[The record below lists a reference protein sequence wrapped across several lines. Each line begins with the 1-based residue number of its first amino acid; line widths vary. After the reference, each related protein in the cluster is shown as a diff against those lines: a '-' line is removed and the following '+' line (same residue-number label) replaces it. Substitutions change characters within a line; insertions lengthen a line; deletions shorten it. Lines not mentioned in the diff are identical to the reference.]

1 MYMKLLLLFLF
12 LQMES
17 GQSNLDIGILG
28 GDKSLKCSNDIGRME
43 LTTEFTFSSKEDL
56 NSYFLLY
63 FKDSMNKKRLS
74 ICHLSL
80 LKNSIQNG
88 TESQEDP
95 NSSNPGSNPSQSET
109 DPSKGTDPSKVTDP
123 SQSGTDPSQSGTVP
137 SQSGTEPS
145 KIIDPS
151 QSGTDP
157 SQSGTD
163 PSQSGTVPSQSGT
176 EPSKIIDPSKDGPSI
191 GTVPSG
197 DPSQSGEEPK
207 SSQNQTANSDPLEKE
222 IDDALEYLVEKFEED
237 MKKLFDNPEFQ
248 KIFGNLSNIV
258 GDEMNDKLKSFFK
271 DIKEKFSPFINI
283 SLKDIATKENIEKL
297 MENYGLGNFGD
308 LIDKVTP
315 EIKKIFEE
323 VSSIPYVSELINTS
337 NIASEFL
344 AFLSQENKNELYEKV
359 ANVADK
365 IMTKIITKNV
375 DFLKDTVKILKE
387 GRNANPEEI
396 IEKLREKIKNE
407 TNIFQNFF
415 QNMPQFI
422 KDNVDPKYLNFIESL
437 KDEAL
442 NNLPSLIEDKINN
455 PELSNILRAFST
467 LFNDSILNISI
478 HTFANALE
486 NYIKKSNVTELESV
500 FKRLTDKTL
509 GKFKEGAKNLNLTLL
524 NDLVKKLETANG
536 QVQDGFL
543 GRLDITKLFEQNFS
557 NLSPT
562 TLIKNGIDG
571 IINLTIGNL
580 ENILLSLGNKD
591 RKTNGIIST
600 ALKDTIGLSFK
611 AVDTVLG
618 QTFSMFG
625 LLVPKV
631 KGRNIEE
638 KSTLL
643 TQLIEQLQAA
653 NPIITKLLESEKIE
667 NTIQEIKNKS
677 TEIKAVFDA
686 IQTQIENA
694 LFGLV
699 DKITNEDNT
708 PIQEKISNLLNEIS
722 TQLNNTKQL
731 KESKGSLLRGFVE
744 QIGEKFTNLFPF
756 DLKAFENL
764 YDNFLEAL
772 GQSGKD
778 IEYSLDEQEISLN
791 SVVTP
796 VNTLTAQIQEEDPE
810 FDLLS
815 TIQKSFEAIVGFFG
829 AQTNNFDIKQLPTI
843 FNLLLSEITQTEFYS
858 KIEFYLTD
866 IKTQLQKLNSELML
880 RTLLNVGPEKL
891 EKSIPEIETTLMK
904 SKDNIVADMKN
915 QTFWEK
921 KKNEIE
927 ENIKTFFENLFN
939 ITAIAERADNLL
951 SKIPY
956 VNQIYEKIFNGT
968 NLEEVITDM
977 NIFDITNITRI
988 FELISNIRN
997 NLIKNETKLAEQ
1009 LITMYK
1015 IGNLKDTFI
1024 NILQGNLTEALE
1036 NLQEVLPV
1044 TKVGDIPKVFV
1055 DFINQLTQNF
1065 DDTFGINLN
1074 NITIDNLFFLNGE
1087 FGSVLS
1093 KVKEVLEKNEIMKE
1107 IIEKIEEIK
1116 EMIGAYFNDSD
1127 NMGSPFYD
1135 AYWFLYDLF
1144 NSTYNAIKD
1153 MNFSNIQDLIEGFQD
1168 DEEQMNNLKS
1178 LYDKL
1183 DYLLDKYFFNNKI
1196 AQNITNEL
1204 NYENLNGM
1212 VHLAL
1217 SIIKIVESFKTGDT
1231 NSSMALLIQTL
1242 NELNTTEVLNVLSES
1257 LTKYINYLLDLLQ
1270 KLRDRL
1276 NKKDGE
1282 QTHYIPETDDQSNTL
1297 PHIPE
1302 IDDPPNT
1309 SPQTS
1314 GKEPENDAPPNPHPP
1329 HRPGNGHH
1337 HGLRRRMERRQK
1349 IRFLLLS
1356 EIGEFFKNI
1365 REMLKEFRTN
1375 FIMPK
1380 ITVPNLDRA
1389 ENILNNVSSNIAE
1402 FIEKMNGKDAI
1413 EILNELVSNGTKI
1426 IFKKIVESELM
1437 GKISEFLFG
1446 QLVNSSIAEAWA
1458 EKLPIFRNI
1467 SEFLNDLNNT
1477 VYSDGIIDLVSL
1489 IRNLTTFNDVLKVS
1503 NIASAIFSTALN
1515 KADFKIFEGVMNL
1528 VVKILN
1534 STKTNNLRILTAN
1547 SKEEKTK
1554 KNKRNR
1560 RAEETATLMCKMDET
1575 FSENDILTAD
1585 TENLNTY
1592 ILKTNLDYS
1601 LNIKSLISIGVD
1613 SSNTDKC
1620 VDNDEIVDQNFDFDS
1635 ISDLKVETPK
1645 RRFTFGIAIGMSP
1658 DYKIPDFFYLLITA
1672 KMVLKENTLRF
1683 LDIEEDVNSY
1693 CLLEDKT
1700 DPSKVKFNCFGYSDS
1715 INENS
1720 EISLSDFSS
1729 KNIKNIPKNLT
1740 LAKEPK
1746 ATDEPVPPTDDINNY
1761 NKNAYYSRSGSS
1773 GLSGG
1778 AIAGIII
1785 ACVAVAG
1792 IATAAA
1798 VYFTKKKKS
1807 NNSYDISD
1815 SVHKLDLP
1823 NNKV

>member
-80 LKNSIQNG
+80 LKNSKQNG

-109 DPSKGTDPSKVTDP
+109 DPSKGTDPS
-123 SQSGTDPSQSGTVP
+123 QS
-137 SQSGTEPS
+137 E
-145 KIIDPS
+145 
-151 QSGTDP
+151 TDP

-271 DIKEKFSPFINI
+271 DIKEKFSPFINF

-509 GKFKEGAKNLNLTLL
+509 GKFKEAAKNLNLTLL

-543 GRLDITKLFEQNFS
+543 GRLDITKLFEQNIS

-591 RKTNGIIST
+591 KKTNGIIST

-618 QTFSMFG
+618 QTFSLFG

-653 NPIITKLLESEKIE
+653 NPGITKLLESEKIE

-686 IQTQIENA
+686 IQTQIENS

-722 TQLNNTKQL
+722 TQLNNMKQL
-731 KESKGSLLRGFVE
+731 KENKGSLLRGFVE

-778 IEYSLDEQEISLN
+778 IEYSLDEQDIPLK

-829 AQTNNFDIKQLPTI
+829 VQTNNFDIKQLPTI

-1087 FGSVLS
+1087 FRSVLS

-1127 NMGSPFYD
+1127 NMGSPFYE
-1135 AYWFLYDLF
+1135 AYWFFYDLF

-1196 AQNITNEL
+1196 AQYITNEL
-1204 NYENLNGM
+1204 NYENLNGT

-1217 SIIKIVESFKTGDT
+1217 SIIKLVESFKTGDT

-1282 QTHYIPETDDQSNTL
+1282 QTQDILETDEDQILLDSSHL
-1297 PHIPE
+1297 PHNIPE
-1302 IDDPPNT
+1302 IDAPPNT
-1309 SPQTS
+1309 SPQT
-1314 GKEPENDAPPNPHPP
+1314 
-1329 HRPGNGHH
+1329 PGIDVIDNAQPIPFPI
-1337 HGLRRRMERRQK
+1337 GLEVGFRRRMERRQK

-1375 FIMPK
+1375 FIMPI

-1389 ENILNNVSSNIAE
+1389 EIILNNVRNNITE

-1635 ISDLKVETPK
+1635 ISNLKVETPK

>member
-1 MYMKLLLLFLF
+1 M
-12 LQMES
+12 
-17 GQSNLDIGILG
+17 
-28 GDKSLKCSNDIGRME
+28 
-43 LTTEFTFSSKEDL
+43 
-56 NSYFLLY
+56 
-63 FKDSMNKKRLS
+63 
-74 ICHLSL
+74 
-80 LKNSIQNG
+80 
-88 TESQEDP
+88 
-95 NSSNPGSNPSQSET
+95 
-109 DPSKGTDPSKVTDP
+109 
-123 SQSGTDPSQSGTVP
+123 
-137 SQSGTEPS
+137 
-145 KIIDPS
+145 
-151 QSGTDP
+151 
-157 SQSGTD
+157 
-163 PSQSGTVPSQSGT
+163 
-176 EPSKIIDPSKDGPSI
+176 
-191 GTVPSG
+191 
-197 DPSQSGEEPK
+197 
-207 SSQNQTANSDPLEKE
+207 
-222 IDDALEYLVEKFEED
+222 
-237 MKKLFDNPEFQ
+237 
-248 KIFGNLSNIV
+248 
-258 GDEMNDKLKSFFK
+258 
-271 DIKEKFSPFINI
+271 
-283 SLKDIATKENIEKL
+283 
-297 MENYGLGNFGD
+297 
-308 LIDKVTP
+308 
-315 EIKKIFEE
+315 
-323 VSSIPYVSELINTS
+323 
-337 NIASEFL
+337 
-344 AFLSQENKNELYEKV
+344 
-359 ANVADK
+359 
-365 IMTKIITKNV
+365 
-375 DFLKDTVKILKE
+375 
-387 GRNANPEEI
+387 
-396 IEKLREKIKNE
+396 
-407 TNIFQNFF
+407 
-415 QNMPQFI
+415 
-422 KDNVDPKYLNFIESL
+422 
-437 KDEAL
+437 
-442 NNLPSLIEDKINN
+442 
-455 PELSNILRAFST
+455 
-467 LFNDSILNISI
+467 
-478 HTFANALE
+478 
-486 NYIKKSNVTELESV
+486 
-500 FKRLTDKTL
+500 
-509 GKFKEGAKNLNLTLL
+509 
-524 NDLVKKLETANG
+524 
-536 QVQDGFL
+536 
-543 GRLDITKLFEQNFS
+543 
-557 NLSPT
+557 
-562 TLIKNGIDG
+562 
-571 IINLTIGNL
+571 
-580 ENILLSLGNKD
+580 
-591 RKTNGIIST
+591 
-600 ALKDTIGLSFK
+600 
-611 AVDTVLG
+611 G
-618 QTFSMFG
+618 QTFSLFG

-653 NPIITKLLESEKIE
+653 NPGITKLLESEKIE

-708 PIQEKISNLLNEIS
+708 PIQGKISNLLNEIS
-722 TQLNNTKQL
+722 TQLNNMKQL
-731 KESKGSLLRGFVE
+731 KENKGSLLRGFVE

-778 IEYSLDEQEISLN
+778 IEYSLDEQDISLK
-791 SVVTP
+791 SVIIP

-843 FNLLLSEITQTEFYS
+843 FNQLLSEITQTEFYS
-858 KIEFYLTD
+858 KIESYLTD
-866 IKTQLQKLNSELML
+866 IKTQLKKLNSELML
-880 RTLLNVGPEKL
+880 RTLFNVGPEKL
-891 EKSIPEIETTLMK
+891 EKSIPKIETTLIEN
-904 SKDNIVADMKN
+904 KDNIVADMKSP
-915 QTFWEK
+915 TFWAK

-939 ITAIAERADNLL
+939 ITAIAERANNLL

-1015 IGNLKDTFI
+1015 SGNLKDTFI
-1024 NILQGNLTEALE
+1024 NILQGNLAEALE
-1036 NLQEVLPV
+1036 NLQEVLPD

-1074 NITIDNLFFLNGE
+1074 NITIDDLFFLNGE
-1087 FGSVLS
+1087 FRSVLS

-1107 IIEKIEEIK
+1107 IIEKIEERK
-1116 EMIGAYFNDSD
+1116 EMIVAFFNDSD
-1127 NMGSPFYD
+1127 NMGSPFYE
-1135 AYWFLYDLF
+1135 AYWFFYDLF

-1153 MNFSNIQDLIEGFQD
+1153 MNFSNIQGLIEGFQE
-1168 DEEQMNNLKS
+1168 DENQMNNLKS

-1183 DYLLDKYFFNNKI
+1183 DYLLDKYFFNNNI
-1196 AQNITNEL
+1196 TQNITNEL
-1204 NYENLNGM
+1204 NYENLNGT

-1217 SIIKIVESFKTGDT
+1217 SIIKFVESFKTGDT
-1231 NSSMALLIQTL
+1231 NSSMALLIQSL

-1282 QTHYIPETDDQSNTL
+1282 QTPDISET
-1297 PHIPE
+1297 E
-1302 IDDPPNT
+1302 IEIVEL
-1309 SPQTS
+1309 
-1314 GKEPENDAPPNPHPP
+1314 GF
-1329 HRPGNGHH
+1329 
-1337 HGLRRRMERRQK
+1337 RRRMERRQK

-1375 FIMPK
+1375 FIMPI

-1389 ENILNNVSSNIAE
+1389 EKILNNVRNNITE

-1437 GKISEFLFG
+1437 GKISEFLF
-1446 QLVNSSIAEAWA
+1446 NSNIAEVWA

-1477 VYSDGIIDLVSL
+1477 VYSDEIIDLVSL
-1489 IRNLTTFNDVLKVS
+1489 IRNLTTFYDVLKGS
-1503 NIASAIFSTALN
+1503 NITSAIFSTALN
-1515 KADFKIFEGVMNL
+1515 KADLKTFEGVMNL

-1592 ILKTNLDYS
+1592 ILKTNLDYN

-1620 VDNDEIVDQNFDFDS
+1620 VDNNEIVDQNFDFDS

-1683 LDIEEDVNSY
+1683 LDIEEDVKSY

-1700 DPSKVKFNCFGYSDS
+1700 DPSKVKLNCFGYSDS

-1778 AIAGIII
+1778 AIAGIVI

-1798 VYFTKKKKS
+1798 IYFMKKKKS
-1807 NNSYDISD
+1807 DNSYDISD

>member
-109 DPSKGTDPSKVTDP
+109 DPSKGSDPSK
-123 SQSGTDPSQSGTVP
+123 
-137 SQSGTEPS
+137 
-145 KIIDPS
+145 
-151 QSGTDP
+151 GTDP

-163 PSQSGTVPSQSGT
+163 PSQSGTDPSQSGT

-509 GKFKEGAKNLNLTLL
+509 GKFKEAAKNLNLTLL

-618 QTFSMFG
+618 QTFSLFG

-686 IQTQIENA
+686 IQTQIENS

-708 PIQEKISNLLNEIS
+708 PIQGKISNLLNEIS
-722 TQLNNTKQL
+722 TQLNNMKQL
-731 KESKGSLLRGFVE
+731 KENKGSLLRGFVE

-880 RTLLNVGPEKL
+880 RALLNVGPEKL

-1135 AYWFLYDLF
+1135 AYWFFYDLF

-1153 MNFSNIQDLIEGFQD
+1153 MNFSTIQDLIEGFQD

-1196 AQNITNEL
+1196 AQYITNEL
-1204 NYENLNGM
+1204 NNENLNGT

-1217 SIIKIVESFKTGDT
+1217 SIIKLVESFKTGDT

-1282 QTHYIPETDDQSNTL
+1282 QTQDIS
-1297 PHIPE
+1297 E
-1302 IDDPPNT
+1302 IDEDQILLDPSLYT
-1309 SPQTS
+1309 QTN
-1314 GKEPENDAPPNPHPP
+1314 EYQLTDEYQFTEDVADNDKTVIVEEV
-1329 HRPGNGHH
+1329 GFV
-1337 HGLRRRMERRQK
+1337 RRMERRQK

-1389 ENILNNVSSNIAE
+1389 EIILNNVRNNITE

>member
-80 LKNSIQNG
+80 LKNSKQNG

-109 DPSKGTDPSKVTDP
+109 DPSKGTDPS
-123 SQSGTDPSQSGTVP
+123 QS
-137 SQSGTEPS
+137 E
-145 KIIDPS
+145 
-151 QSGTDP
+151 TDP

-271 DIKEKFSPFINI
+271 DIKEKFSPFINF

-509 GKFKEGAKNLNLTLL
+509 GKFKEAAKNLNLTLL

-653 NPIITKLLESEKIE
+653 NPGITKLLESEKIE

-686 IQTQIENA
+686 IQTQIENS

-722 TQLNNTKQL
+722 TQLNNMKQL
-731 KESKGSLLRGFVE
+731 KENKGSLLRGFVE

-997 NLIKNETKLAEQ
+997 NLIKDEAKLAEQ

-1015 IGNLKDTFI
+1015 SGNLKDTFI

-1036 NLQEVLPV
+1036 NLQEVLPD

-1087 FGSVLS
+1087 FRSVLS

-1127 NMGSPFYD
+1127 NMGSPFYE
-1135 AYWFLYDLF
+1135 AYWFFYDLF

-1196 AQNITNEL
+1196 AQYITNEL
-1204 NYENLNGM
+1204 NYENLNGT

-1217 SIIKIVESFKTGDT
+1217 SIIKLVESFKTGDT

-1282 QTHYIPETDDQSNTL
+1282 QTQDILETDEDQILLDSSHL
-1297 PHIPE
+1297 PHNIPE
-1302 IDDPPNT
+1302 IDAPPNT
-1309 SPQTS
+1309 SPQT
-1314 GKEPENDAPPNPHPP
+1314 
-1329 HRPGNGHH
+1329 PGIDVIDNAQPIPFPI
-1337 HGLRRRMERRQK
+1337 GLEVGFRRRMERRQK

-1375 FIMPK
+1375 FIMPI

-1389 ENILNNVSSNIAE
+1389 EIILNNVRNNITE

>member
-109 DPSKGTDPSKVTDP
+109 DPSK
-123 SQSGTDPSQSGTVP
+123 
-137 SQSGTEPS
+137 
-145 KIIDPS
+145 
-151 QSGTDP
+151 GTDP

-509 GKFKEGAKNLNLTLL
+509 GKFKEAAKNLNLTLF

-543 GRLDITKLFEQNFS
+543 GRLDITKLFEQNIS

-591 RKTNGIIST
+591 KKTNGIIST

-618 QTFSMFG
+618 QTFSLFG

-653 NPIITKLLESEKIE
+653 NPGITKLLESEKIE

-686 IQTQIENA
+686 IQTQIENS

-708 PIQEKISNLLNEIS
+708 PIQGKISNLLNEIS
-722 TQLNNTKQL
+722 TQLNNMKQL
-731 KESKGSLLRGFVE
+731 KENKGSLLRGFVE

-778 IEYSLDEQEISLN
+778 IEYSLDEQDISLK
-791 SVVTP
+791 SVSIP

-880 RTLLNVGPEKL
+880 RALLNVGPEKL
-891 EKSIPEIETTLMK
+891 EKSIPEIETNLMK

-1135 AYWFLYDLF
+1135 AYWFFYDLF

-1178 LYDKL
+1178 LNDKL

-1196 AQNITNEL
+1196 AQYITNEL
-1204 NYENLNGM
+1204 NYENLNGT

-1217 SIIKIVESFKTGDT
+1217 SIIKLVESFKTGDT
-1231 NSSMALLIQTL
+1231 NSSMALLIQSL
-1242 NELNTTEVLNVLSES
+1242 NELNTSEVLNVLSES

-1282 QTHYIPETDDQSNTL
+1282 QTQDISETDA
-1297 PHIPE
+1297 
-1302 IDDPPNT
+1302 PPNT
-1309 SPQTS
+1309 SPQTPGMVVIDNAQPISFPS
-1314 GKEPENDAPPNPHPP
+1314 GLEV
-1329 HRPGNGHH
+1329 
-1337 HGLRRRMERRQK
+1337 GLRRRMERRQK

-1375 FIMPK
+1375 FIMPI

-1389 ENILNNVSSNIAE
+1389 EIILNNVRNNITE

-1446 QLVNSSIAEAWA
+1446 QLLNSSIAEAWA

-1620 VDNDEIVDQNFDFDS
+1620 VDNDEIVEQNFDFDS

-1798 VYFTKKKKS
+1798 VYFMKKKKS
-1807 NNSYDISD
+1807 DNSYDISD

>member
-109 DPSKGTDPSKVTDP
+109 DPS
-123 SQSGTDPSQSGTVP
+123 QSGTDL
-137 SQSGTEPS
+137 
-145 KIIDPS
+145 S

-163 PSQSGTVPSQSGT
+163 PSQSGT

-591 RKTNGIIST
+591 KKTNGIIST

-618 QTFSMFG
+618 QTFSLFG

-708 PIQEKISNLLNEIS
+708 PIQGKISNLLNEIS

-1015 IGNLKDTFI
+1015 SGNLKDTFI

-1036 NLQEVLPV
+1036 NLQEVLPD

-1087 FGSVLS
+1087 FRSVLS

-1135 AYWFLYDLF
+1135 AYWFFYDLF

-1282 QTHYIPETDDQSNTL
+1282 QTQDIPETDEDQILLDPSHL
-1297 PHIPE
+1297 PHNIPE
-1302 IDDPPNT
+1302 IDAPPNT
-1309 SPQTS
+1309 SPQT
-1314 GKEPENDAPPNPHPP
+1314 
-1329 HRPGNGHH
+1329 PGIDVIDNAQPIPFPI
-1337 HGLRRRMERRQK
+1337 GLEVGFRRRMERRQK

-1389 ENILNNVSSNIAE
+1389 EIILNNVRNNITE

>member
-109 DPSKGTDPSKVTDP
+109 DPSK
-123 SQSGTDPSQSGTVP
+123 
-137 SQSGTEPS
+137 
-145 KIIDPS
+145 
-151 QSGTDP
+151 GTDP

-407 TNIFQNFF
+407 TNILQNFF

-509 GKFKEGAKNLNLTLL
+509 GKFKEAAKNLNLTLF

-543 GRLDITKLFEQNFS
+543 GRLDITKLFEQNIS

-618 QTFSMFG
+618 QTFSLFG

-653 NPIITKLLESEKIE
+653 NPGITKLLESEKIE

-708 PIQEKISNLLNEIS
+708 PIQGKISNLLNEIS
-722 TQLNNTKQL
+722 TQLNNMKQL
-731 KESKGSLLRGFVE
+731 KENKGSLLRGFVE

-778 IEYSLDEQEISLN
+778 IEYSLDEQDISLK
-791 SVVTP
+791 SVSIP

-880 RTLLNVGPEKL
+880 RALLNVGPEKL
-891 EKSIPEIETTLMK
+891 EKSIPEIETNLMK

-977 NIFDITNITRI
+977 NIFNITNITRI

-1135 AYWFLYDLF
+1135 AYWFFYDLF

-1196 AQNITNEL
+1196 AQYITNEL
-1204 NYENLNGM
+1204 NYENLNGT

-1217 SIIKIVESFKTGDT
+1217 SIIKLVESFKTGDT
-1231 NSSMALLIQTL
+1231 NSSMALLIQSL
-1242 NELNTTEVLNVLSES
+1242 NELNTSEVLNVLSES

-1282 QTHYIPETDDQSNTL
+1282 QTQDISETDA
-1297 PHIPE
+1297 
-1302 IDDPPNT
+1302 PPNT
-1309 SPQTS
+1309 SPQTPGMVVIDNAQPISFPS
-1314 GKEPENDAPPNPHPP
+1314 GLEV
-1329 HRPGNGHH
+1329 
-1337 HGLRRRMERRQK
+1337 GLRRRMERRQK

-1375 FIMPK
+1375 FIMPI

-1389 ENILNNVSSNIAE
+1389 EIILNNVRNNITE

-1446 QLVNSSIAEAWA
+1446 QLLNSSIAEAWA

-1798 VYFTKKKKS
+1798 VYFMKKKKS
-1807 NNSYDISD
+1807 DNSYDISD

>member
-1 MYMKLLLLFLF
+1 MYMKFLLLFLF

-109 DPSKGTDPSKVTDP
+109 DPSKGTDPS
-123 SQSGTDPSQSGTVP
+123 QS
-137 SQSGTEPS
+137 E
-145 KIIDPS
+145 
-151 QSGTDP
+151 TDP

-323 VSSIPYVSELINTS
+323 VSSIPYISELINTS

-344 AFLSQENKNELYEKV
+344 AFLSQENKTELYGKV
-359 ANVADK
+359 ANVVDK

-509 GKFKEGAKNLNLTLL
+509 GKFKEAAKNLNLTLL

-618 QTFSMFG
+618 QTFSLFG

-653 NPIITKLLESEKIE
+653 NPGITKLLESEKIE

-778 IEYSLDEQEISLN
+778 IEYSLDEQDISLK
-791 SVVTP
+791 SVIIP

-843 FNLLLSEITQTEFYS
+843 FNQLLSEITQTEFYS

-880 RTLLNVGPEKL
+880 RTLFNVGPEKL

-915 QTFWEK
+915 PTFWEE

-977 NIFDITNITRI
+977 NIFDITNIMRI

-1015 IGNLKDTFI
+1015 SGNLKDTFI
-1024 NILQGNLTEALE
+1024 NILQGNLAEALE
-1036 NLQEVLPV
+1036 NLQEVLPD

-1087 FGSVLS
+1087 FRSVLS

-1107 IIEKIEEIK
+1107 IIEKIEERK

-1127 NMGSPFYD
+1127 NMGSPFYE
-1135 AYWFLYDLF
+1135 AYWFFYDLF

-1204 NYENLNGM
+1204 NYENLNGT
-1212 VHLAL
+1212 VHLAF
-1217 SIIKIVESFKTGDT
+1217 SIIKLVESFKTGDT
-1231 NSSMALLIQTL
+1231 NSSMALLIQSL

-1282 QTHYIPETDDQSNTL
+1282 QTHYIPEIDDQS
-1297 PHIPE
+1297 
-1302 IDDPPNT
+1302 
-1309 SPQTS
+1309 
-1314 GKEPENDAPPNPHPP
+1314 GF
-1329 HRPGNGHH
+1329 
-1337 HGLRRRMERRQK
+1337 RRRMERRQK

-1375 FIMPK
+1375 FILPK

-1389 ENILNNVSSNIAE
+1389 ENILNNVRSNIAE

-1437 GKISEFLFG
+1437 GKISEFLFDL
-1446 QLVNSSIAEAWA
+1446 LVNSNITEAWA
-1458 EKLPIFRNI
+1458 EKFPIFRNI

-1477 VYSDGIIDLVSL
+1477 MYSDEIIDLVSL
-1489 IRNLTTFNDVLKVS
+1489 IRNLTTFYDVLKGS
-1503 NIASAIFSTALN
+1503 NITFAIFSTALN
-1515 KADFKIFEGVMNL
+1515 KADLKTFEGVMNL

-1585 TENLNTY
+1585 AENLNTY
-1592 ILKTNLDYS
+1592 ILKTNLDYN
-1601 LNIKSLISIGVD
+1601 LNIKSLMSIGVD
-1613 SSNTDKC
+1613 NSNTDKC
-1620 VDNDEIVDQNFDFDS
+1620 ADNNEIVDQNFDFDS

-1658 DYKIPDFFYLLITA
+1658 DYKIPDFFYLVITA

-1798 VYFTKKKKS
+1798 VYFMKKKKS
-1807 NNSYDISD
+1807 DNSYDISD
-1815 SVHKLDLP
+1815 SAHKLDLP

>member
-28 GDKSLKCSNDIGRME
+28 GEKSLKCSNDIGRME
-43 LTTEFTFSSKEDL
+43 LAAEYTFSSKEDL

-95 NSSNPGSNPSQSET
+95 NSSNPGSNPSRSE
-109 DPSKGTDPSKVTDP
+109 TDP
-123 SQSGTDPSQSGTVP
+123 SQSGTDL
-137 SQSGTEPS
+137 
-145 KIIDPS
+145 S

-163 PSQSGTVPSQSGT
+163 PS
-176 EPSKIIDPSKDGPSI
+176 KIIDPSKDGPSK

-258 GDEMNDKLKSFFK
+258 GDEMNDKLNSFFK
-271 DIKEKFSPFINI
+271 DIKEIFSPFINI

-308 LIDKVTP
+308 LTDKVTP
-315 EIKKIFEE
+315 EITKIFEE
-323 VSSIPYVSELINTS
+323 VSSIPYISELINTS

-344 AFLSQENKNELYEKV
+344 AILSQENKTELFGKV
-359 ANVADK
+359 ANVVDK
-365 IMTKIITKNV
+365 IMTKIITKIV
-375 DFLKDTVKILKE
+375 DFLKDAVKILKE
-387 GRNANPEEI
+387 GPNANPEEI

-407 TNIFQNFF
+407 TNILQNFF

-422 KDNVDPKYLNFIESL
+422 KDNVDPKYLDFIESL

-442 NNLPSLIEDKINN
+442 NNLPSLIQDQINN
-455 PELSNILRAFST
+455 PKLSNILSEFST

-509 GKFKEGAKNLNLTLL
+509 GKFKEAAKNLNLTLL

-543 GRLDITKLFEQNFS
+543 ERLDITKLFEQNIS

-600 ALKDTIGLSFK
+600 ALKNTIGLSFK

-618 QTFSMFG
+618 QAFSLFG

-653 NPIITKLLESEKIE
+653 NPGITKLLESEKIE
-667 NTIQEIKNKS
+667 NTIQEIKSKS

-722 TQLNNTKQL
+722 TQLNNMKQL
-731 KESKGSLLRGFVE
+731 KENKGSLLRGFVE

-778 IEYSLDEQEISLN
+778 IESSLDEQDISLKT
-791 SVVTP
+791 VITP

-815 TIQKSFEAIVGFFG
+815 TIQKSLEAIVGFFG

-843 FNLLLSEITQTEFYS
+843 FNQLLSEITQTEFYS
-858 KIEFYLTD
+858 KIESYLTD
-866 IKTQLQKLNSELML
+866 IKTQLKKLNSELML
-880 RTLLNVGPEKL
+880 RTLFNVGPEKL
-891 EKSIPEIETTLMK
+891 EKSIPEIETTLIK
-904 SKDNIVADMKN
+904 SKDNIVADMKSP
-915 QTFWEK
+915 TFWEK

-927 ENIKTFFENLFN
+927 ENIKTFFEN
-939 ITAIAERADNLL
+939 
-951 SKIPY
+951 
-956 VNQIYEKIFNGT
+956 
-968 NLEEVITDM
+968 
-977 NIFDITNITRI
+977 
-988 FELISNIRN
+988 ELISNIRN

-1015 IGNLKDTFI
+1015 SGNLKDTFI
-1024 NILQGNLTEALE
+1024 NILQGNLAEALE
-1036 NLQEVLPV
+1036 HLQEVLPD

-1074 NITIDNLFFLNGE
+1074 NITIDDLFFLNGE
-1087 FGSVLS
+1087 FRSVLS

-1107 IIEKIEEIK
+1107 IIEKIEERK
-1116 EMIGAYFNDSD
+1116 EMIGAYFNDFD
-1127 NMGSPFYD
+1127 NMGSPFYE
-1135 AYWFLYDLF
+1135 AYWFFYDLF

-1153 MNFSNIQDLIEGFQD
+1153 MNFSNIQDLIEGFQV
-1168 DEEQMNNLKS
+1168 DEEQMNNLNS
-1178 LYDKL
+1178 SYDKL

-1204 NYENLNGM
+1204 NYENLNGT

-1217 SIIKIVESFKTGDT
+1217 SIIKFVESFKTGDT
-1231 NSSMALLIQTL
+1231 KSSMELLIQSL

-1257 LTKYINYLLDLLQ
+1257 LTKYINYLLNLLQ

-1282 QTHYIPETDDQSNTL
+1282 QTHYIPEIDDQS
-1297 PHIPE
+1297 
-1302 IDDPPNT
+1302 
-1309 SPQTS
+1309 
-1314 GKEPENDAPPNPHPP
+1314 GF
-1329 HRPGNGHH
+1329 
-1337 HGLRRRMERRQK
+1337 RRRMERRQK
-1349 IRFLLLS
+1349 IRFFLLS

-1365 REMLKEFRTN
+1365 REMLEFRTN
-1375 FIMPK
+1375 FILPK

-1389 ENILNNVSSNIAE
+1389 ENILNNVRSNIAE

-1437 GKISEFLFG
+1437 GKISEFLFDL
-1446 QLVNSSIAEAWA
+1446 LVNSNITEAWA
-1458 EKLPIFRNI
+1458 EKFPIFRNI

-1477 VYSDGIIDLVSL
+1477 MYSDEIIDLVSL
-1489 IRNLTTFNDVLKVS
+1489 IRNLTTFYDVLKGS
-1503 NIASAIFSTALN
+1503 NITSAIFSTALN
-1515 KADFKIFEGVMNL
+1515 KADLKTFEGVMNL

-1585 TENLNTY
+1585 AENLNTY
-1592 ILKTNLDYS
+1592 ILKTNLDYN
-1601 LNIKSLISIGVD
+1601 LNIKSLMSIGVD
-1613 SSNTDKC
+1613 NSNTDKC
-1620 VDNDEIVDQNFDFDS
+1620 ADNNEIVDQNFDFDS
-1635 ISDLKVETPK
+1635 ISDLIVETPK

-1761 NKNAYYSRSGSS
+1761 NKNAYYSRSNSS

-1778 AIAGIII
+1778 AIAGIVI

-1798 VYFTKKKKS
+1798 VYFMKKKKS
-1807 NNSYDISD
+1807 DNSYDTSD

>member
-1 MYMKLLLLFLF
+1 M
-12 LQMES
+12 
-17 GQSNLDIGILG
+17 
-28 GDKSLKCSNDIGRME
+28 
-43 LTTEFTFSSKEDL
+43 
-56 NSYFLLY
+56 
-63 FKDSMNKKRLS
+63 
-74 ICHLSL
+74 
-80 LKNSIQNG
+80 
-88 TESQEDP
+88 
-95 NSSNPGSNPSQSET
+95 
-109 DPSKGTDPSKVTDP
+109 
-123 SQSGTDPSQSGTVP
+123 
-137 SQSGTEPS
+137 
-145 KIIDPS
+145 
-151 QSGTDP
+151 
-157 SQSGTD
+157 
-163 PSQSGTVPSQSGT
+163 
-176 EPSKIIDPSKDGPSI
+176 
-191 GTVPSG
+191 
-197 DPSQSGEEPK
+197 
-207 SSQNQTANSDPLEKE
+207 
-222 IDDALEYLVEKFEED
+222 VEKFEED

-258 GDEMNDKLKSFFK
+258 GDEMNDKLNSFFK

-297 MENYGLGNFGD
+297 MENYGLGNLGD

-323 VSSIPYVSELINTS
+323 VSSIPYISELINTS

-344 AFLSQENKNELYEKV
+344 AFLSQEDKTELYGKV
-359 ANVADK
+359 ANVVDK
-365 IMTKIITKNV
+365 IMTKIITKIV
-375 DFLKDTVKILKE
+375 DFLKDAVKILKE
-387 GRNANPEEI
+387 GPNANPEEI

-407 TNIFQNFF
+407 TNILQNFF

-422 KDNVDPKYLNFIESL
+422 KDNVDQKYLDFIESL

-442 NNLPSLIEDKINN
+442 NNLPSLIQDQINN
-455 PELSNILRAFST
+455 PELSNILSAFST

-509 GKFKEGAKNLNLTLL
+509 GKFKEAAKNLNLTLL

-543 GRLDITKLFEQNFS
+543 ERLDITKLFEQNIS

-618 QTFSMFG
+618 QTFSLFG

-653 NPIITKLLESEKIE
+653 NPGITKLLESEKIE
-667 NTIQEIKNKS
+667 NTIQEIKSKS

-722 TQLNNTKQL
+722 TQLNNMKQL

-778 IEYSLDEQEISLN
+778 IEYSLDEQDISLK
-791 SVVTP
+791 SVIIP

-843 FNLLLSEITQTEFYS
+843 FNQLLSEITQTEFYS
-858 KIEFYLTD
+858 KIESYLTD
-866 IKTQLQKLNSELML
+866 IKTQLKKLNSELML
-880 RTLLNVGPEKL
+880 RTLFNVGPEKL
-891 EKSIPEIETTLMK
+891 EKSIPKIETTLIEN
-904 SKDNIVADMKN
+904 KDNIVADMKSP
-915 QTFWEK
+915 TFWAK

-939 ITAIAERADNLL
+939 ITAIAERANNLL

-1015 IGNLKDTFI
+1015 SGNLKDTFI
-1024 NILQGNLTEALE
+1024 NILQGNLAEALD
-1036 NLQEVLPV
+1036 NLQKVLPD

-1074 NITIDNLFFLNGE
+1074 NITIDDLFFLNGE
-1087 FGSVLS
+1087 FRSVLS
-1093 KVKEVLEKNEIMKE
+1093 KVKEVLEKNEIMKK
-1107 IIEKIEEIK
+1107 IIEKIEERK

-1127 NMGSPFYD
+1127 NMGSPFYE
-1135 AYWFLYDLF
+1135 AYWFFYDLF

-1153 MNFSNIQDLIEGFQD
+1153 MNFSNIQGLIEGFQD

-1204 NYENLNGM
+1204 NYENLNGT

-1217 SIIKIVESFKTGDT
+1217 SIIKLVESFKTGDT
-1231 NSSMALLIQTL
+1231 NSSMALLIQSL

-1257 LTKYINYLLDLLQ
+1257 LTKYINYLSDLLQ

-1282 QTHYIPETDDQSNTL
+1282 QTPDISET
-1297 PHIPE
+1297 E
-1302 IDDPPNT
+1302 IEIVEL
-1309 SPQTS
+1309 
-1314 GKEPENDAPPNPHPP
+1314 GF
-1329 HRPGNGHH
+1329 
-1337 HGLRRRMERRQK
+1337 RRRMERRQK

-1375 FIMPK
+1375 FIMPI

-1389 ENILNNVSSNIAE
+1389 ENILNNVRNNITE

-1437 GKISEFLFG
+1437 GKISEFLFDL
-1446 QLVNSSIAEAWA
+1446 LVNSNIAEAWA
-1458 EKLPIFRNI
+1458 EKFPIFRNI

-1477 VYSDGIIDLVSL
+1477 MYSDEIIDLVSL
-1489 IRNLTTFNDVLKVS
+1489 IRNLTTFYDVLKGS
-1503 NIASAIFSTALN
+1503 NITSAIFSTALN
-1515 KADFKIFEGVMNL
+1515 KADLKTFEGVMNL

-1592 ILKTNLDYS
+1592 ILKTNLDYN
-1601 LNIKSLISIGVD
+1601 LNIKSLMSIGVD

-1620 VDNDEIVDQNFDFDS
+1620 VDNNEIVDQNFDFDS

-1683 LDIEEDVNSY
+1683 LDIEEDVKSY

-1700 DPSKVKFNCFGYSDS
+1700 DPSKVKLNCFGYSDS

-1792 IATAAA
+1792 IAIAAA
-1798 VYFTKKKKS
+1798 VYFMKKKKS
-1807 NNSYDISD
+1807 DNSYDISD

>member
-28 GDKSLKCSNDIGRME
+28 GDKSLKCSNDIGRLE

-109 DPSKGTDPSKVTDP
+109 DPS
-123 SQSGTDPSQSGTVP
+123 QSGTDPS
-137 SQSGTEPS
+137 
-145 KIIDPS
+145 K
-151 QSGTDP
+151 GTDP

-163 PSQSGTVPSQSGT
+163 PSKGTDPSQSGTDPSKGTDPSQSGTDPSQSGT

-509 GKFKEGAKNLNLTLL
+509 GKFKEAAKNLNLTLF

-591 RKTNGIIST
+591 KKTNGIIST

-618 QTFSMFG
+618 QTFSLFG

-653 NPIITKLLESEKIE
+653 NPGITKLLESEKIE

-686 IQTQIENA
+686 IQTQIENS

-708 PIQEKISNLLNEIS
+708 PIQGKISNLLNEIS
-722 TQLNNTKQL
+722 TQLNNMKQL
-731 KESKGSLLRGFVE
+731 KENKGSLLRGFVE

-778 IEYSLDEQEISLN
+778 IEYSLDEQDIPLK

-880 RTLLNVGPEKL
+880 RALLNVGPEKL

-927 ENIKTFFENLFN
+927 ENIITFFENLFN

-1135 AYWFLYDLF
+1135 AYWFFYDLF

-1196 AQNITNEL
+1196 AQYITNEL
-1204 NYENLNGM
+1204 NNENLNGT

-1231 NSSMALLIQTL
+1231 NSSMALLIQSL
-1242 NELNTTEVLNVLSES
+1242 NELNTSEVLNVLSES
-1257 LTKYINYLLDLLQ
+1257 LTKYINYLLDLFQ

-1282 QTHYIPETDDQSNTL
+1282 QTQD
-1297 PHIPE
+1297 IPE
-1302 IDDPPNT
+1302 IDDQPNT
-1309 SPQTS
+1309 LPHHTPELDRITYKAVIDFSPHIDDDDIP
-1314 GKEPENDAPPNPHPP
+1314 GDDP
-1329 HRPGNGHH
+1329 RPLSFLG
-1337 HGLRRRMERRQK
+1337 RRMERRQK

-1375 FIMPK
+1375 FIMPI

-1389 ENILNNVSSNIAE
+1389 EIILNNVRNNITE

>member
-1 MYMKLLLLFLF
+1 MYMKFLLLFLF

-88 TESQEDP
+88 TESQEDQ

-109 DPSKGTDPSKVTDP
+109 DPSKGTDPS
-123 SQSGTDPSQSGTVP
+123 QS
-137 SQSGTEPS
+137 E
-145 KIIDPS
+145 
-151 QSGTDP
+151 TDP

-387 GRNANPEEI
+387 GPNANPEEI

-422 KDNVDPKYLNFIESL
+422 KDNVDPKYLDFIESL

-509 GKFKEGAKNLNLTLL
+509 GKFKEAAKNLNLTLL

-543 GRLDITKLFEQNFS
+543 ERLDITKLFEQNIS

-618 QTFSMFG
+618 QTFSLFG

-653 NPIITKLLESEKIE
+653 SPGITKLLESEKIE
-667 NTIQEIKNKS
+667 NTIREIKSKS

-722 TQLNNTKQL
+722 TQLNNMKQL
-731 KESKGSLLRGFVE
+731 KENKGSLLRGFVE

-858 KIEFYLTD
+858 KIESYLTD
-866 IKTQLQKLNSELML
+866 IKTQLKKLNSELML
-880 RTLLNVGPEKL
+880 RTLFNVGPEKL
-891 EKSIPEIETTLMK
+891 EKSIPEIEYTLIEN
-904 SKDNIVADMKN
+904 KDNIVADMKN
-915 QTFWEK
+915 PTFWEE

-927 ENIKTFFENLFN
+927 ENIKTFFENLFD

-977 NIFDITNITRI
+977 NIFDITNIMRI

-997 NLIKNETKLAEQ
+997 NLIKDETKLAEQ

-1015 IGNLKDTFI
+1015 SGNLKDTFI

-1036 NLQEVLPV
+1036 NLQEVLPD

-1074 NITIDNLFFLNGE
+1074 NITIDDLFFLYGE
-1087 FGSVLS
+1087 FRSVLS

-1116 EMIGAYFNDSD
+1116 EMIGAYFNDFD
-1127 NMGSPFYD
+1127 NMGSPFYE
-1135 AYWFLYDLF
+1135 AYWLFYDLF
-1144 NSTYNAIKD
+1144 ISTYNAIKD

-1204 NYENLNGM
+1204 NYENLNGT
-1212 VHLAL
+1212 VHLAF
-1217 SIIKIVESFKTGDT
+1217 SIIKLVESFKTGDT
-1231 NSSMALLIQTL
+1231 NSSMALLIQSL

-1257 LTKYINYLLDLLQ
+1257 LTKYINYLYDLLQ

-1282 QTHYIPETDDQSNTL
+1282 QTHYIPEIDDQS
-1297 PHIPE
+1297 
-1302 IDDPPNT
+1302 
-1309 SPQTS
+1309 
-1314 GKEPENDAPPNPHPP
+1314 
-1329 HRPGNGHH
+1329 GH
-1337 HGLRRRMERRQK
+1337 RRRMERRQK

-1375 FIMPK
+1375 FILPK

-1389 ENILNNVSSNIAE
+1389 EIILNNVRNNITE

-1437 GKISEFLFG
+1437 GKISEFLFDL
-1446 QLVNSSIAEAWA
+1446 LVNSNITEAWA
-1458 EKLPIFRNI
+1458 EKFPIFRNI

-1477 VYSDGIIDLVSL
+1477 MYSDEIIDLVSL
-1489 IRNLTTFNDVLKVS
+1489 IRNLTTFYDVLKGS
-1503 NIASAIFSTALN
+1503 NITFAIFSTALN
-1515 KADFKIFEGVMNL
+1515 KADLKTFEGVMNL

-1585 TENLNTY
+1585 AENLNTY

>member
-28 GDKSLKCSNDIGRME
+28 GDKSLKCSNDIGRLE

-109 DPSKGTDPSKVTDP
+109 DPS
-123 SQSGTDPSQSGTVP
+123 QSGTDPS
-137 SQSGTEPS
+137 
-145 KIIDPS
+145 K
-151 QSGTDP
+151 GTDP

-163 PSQSGTVPSQSGT
+163 PSKGTDPSQSGTDPSKGTDPSQSGTDPSQSGT

-509 GKFKEGAKNLNLTLL
+509 GKFKEAAKNLNLTLL

-591 RKTNGIIST
+591 KKTNGIIST

-618 QTFSMFG
+618 QTFSLFG

-653 NPIITKLLESEKIE
+653 NPGITKLLESEKIE

-686 IQTQIENA
+686 IQTQIENS

-708 PIQEKISNLLNEIS
+708 PIQGKISNLLNEIS
-722 TQLNNTKQL
+722 TQLNNMKQL
-731 KESKGSLLRGFVE
+731 KENKGSLLRGFVE

-778 IEYSLDEQEISLN
+778 IEYSLDEQDIPLK

-880 RTLLNVGPEKL
+880 RALLNVGPEKL

-927 ENIKTFFENLFN
+927 ENIITFFENLFN

-1135 AYWFLYDLF
+1135 AYWFFYDLF

-1196 AQNITNEL
+1196 AQYITNEL
-1204 NYENLNGM
+1204 NNENLNGT

-1231 NSSMALLIQTL
+1231 NSSMALLIQSL
-1242 NELNTTEVLNVLSES
+1242 NELNTSEVLNVLSES
-1257 LTKYINYLLDLLQ
+1257 LTKYINYLLDLFQ

-1282 QTHYIPETDDQSNTL
+1282 QTQD
-1297 PHIPE
+1297 IPE
-1302 IDDPPNT
+1302 IDDQPNT
-1309 SPQTS
+1309 LPHHTPELDRITYKAVIDFSPHIDDDDIP
-1314 GKEPENDAPPNPHPP
+1314 GDDP
-1329 HRPGNGHH
+1329 RPLSFLG
-1337 HGLRRRMERRQK
+1337 RRMERRQK

-1375 FIMPK
+1375 FIMPI

-1389 ENILNNVSSNIAE
+1389 EIILNNVRNNITE

>member
-43 LTTEFTFSSKEDL
+43 LTTEYTFSSKEDL

-109 DPSKGTDPSKVTDP
+109 DPSKGTDPSQSETDPSQSGTDP

-157 SQSGTD
+157 SKSGTD
-163 PSQSGTVPSQSGT
+163 
-176 EPSKIIDPSKDGPSI
+176 PSKIIDPSKDGPSI

-407 TNIFQNFF
+407 TNILQNFF

-509 GKFKEGAKNLNLTLL
+509 GKFKEAAKNLNLTLF

-543 GRLDITKLFEQNFS
+543 GRLDITKLFEQNIS

-591 RKTNGIIST
+591 KKTNGIIST

-618 QTFSMFG
+618 QTFSLFG

-653 NPIITKLLESEKIE
+653 NPGITKLLESEKIE

-686 IQTQIENA
+686 IQTQIENS

-708 PIQEKISNLLNEIS
+708 PIQGKISNLLNEIS
-722 TQLNNTKQL
+722 TQLNNMKQL
-731 KESKGSLLRGFVE
+731 KENKGSLLRGFVE

-778 IEYSLDEQEISLN
+778 IEYSLDEQDISLK
-791 SVVTP
+791 SVSIP

-880 RTLLNVGPEKL
+880 RALLNVGPEKL
-891 EKSIPEIETTLMK
+891 EKSIPEIETNLMK

-1135 AYWFLYDLF
+1135 AYWFFYDLF

-1196 AQNITNEL
+1196 AQYITNEL
-1204 NYENLNGM
+1204 NYENLNGT

-1217 SIIKIVESFKTGDT
+1217 SIIKLVESFKTGDT
-1231 NSSMALLIQTL
+1231 NSSMALLIQSL
-1242 NELNTTEVLNVLSES
+1242 NELNTSEVLNVLSES

-1282 QTHYIPETDDQSNTL
+1282 QTQDISETDA
-1297 PHIPE
+1297 
-1302 IDDPPNT
+1302 PPNT
-1309 SPQTS
+1309 SPQTPGMVVIDNAQPISFPS
-1314 GKEPENDAPPNPHPP
+1314 GLEV
-1329 HRPGNGHH
+1329 
-1337 HGLRRRMERRQK
+1337 GLRRRMERRQK

-1375 FIMPK
+1375 FIMPI

-1389 ENILNNVSSNIAE
+1389 EIILNNVRNNITE

-1446 QLVNSSIAEAWA
+1446 QLLNSSIAEAWA

-1620 VDNDEIVDQNFDFDS
+1620 VDNDEIVEQNFDFDS

-1798 VYFTKKKKS
+1798 VYFMKKKKS
-1807 NNSYDISD
+1807 DNSYDISD

>member
-80 LKNSIQNG
+80 LKNSKQNG

-109 DPSKGTDPSKVTDP
+109 DPSKGTDPS
-123 SQSGTDPSQSGTVP
+123 QS
-137 SQSGTEPS
+137 E
-145 KIIDPS
+145 
-151 QSGTDP
+151 TDP

-222 IDDALEYLVEKFEED
+222 IDDALEYLVEIFEED

-271 DIKEKFSPFINI
+271 DIKEKFSPFINF

-509 GKFKEGAKNLNLTLL
+509 GKFKEAAKNLNLTLL

-543 GRLDITKLFEQNFS
+543 GRLDITKLFEQNIS

-591 RKTNGIIST
+591 KKTNGIIST

-618 QTFSMFG
+618 QTFSLFG

-653 NPIITKLLESEKIE
+653 NPGITKLLESEKIE

-686 IQTQIENA
+686 IQTQIENS

-722 TQLNNTKQL
+722 TQLNNMKQL
-731 KESKGSLLRGFVE
+731 KENKGSLLRGFVE

-829 AQTNNFDIKQLPTI
+829 VQTNNFDIKQLPTI

-1087 FGSVLS
+1087 FRSVLS

-1135 AYWFLYDLF
+1135 AYWFFYDLF

-1196 AQNITNEL
+1196 AQYITNEL
-1204 NYENLNGM
+1204 NYENLNGT

-1217 SIIKIVESFKTGDT
+1217 SIIKLVESFKTGDT

-1282 QTHYIPETDDQSNTL
+1282 QTQDILETDEDQILLDSSHL
-1297 PHIPE
+1297 PHNIPE
-1302 IDDPPNT
+1302 IDAPPNT
-1309 SPQTS
+1309 SPQT
-1314 GKEPENDAPPNPHPP
+1314 
-1329 HRPGNGHH
+1329 PGIDVIDNAQPIPFPI
-1337 HGLRRRMERRQK
+1337 GLEVGFRRRMERRQK

-1375 FIMPK
+1375 FIMPI

-1389 ENILNNVSSNIAE
+1389 EIILNNVRNNITE

-1635 ISDLKVETPK
+1635 ISNLKVETPK

-1798 VYFTKKKKS
+1798 VYFMKKKKS

>member
-80 LKNSIQNG
+80 LKNSKQNG

-109 DPSKGTDPSKVTDP
+109 DPSKGTDPS
-123 SQSGTDPSQSGTVP
+123 QS
-137 SQSGTEPS
+137 E
-145 KIIDPS
+145 
-151 QSGTDP
+151 TDP

-271 DIKEKFSPFINI
+271 DIKEKFSPFINF

-509 GKFKEGAKNLNLTLL
+509 GKFKEAAKNLNLTLL

-543 GRLDITKLFEQNFS
+543 GRLDITKLFEQNIS

-591 RKTNGIIST
+591 KKTNGIIST

-618 QTFSMFG
+618 QTFSLFG

-653 NPIITKLLESEKIE
+653 NPGITKLLESEKIE

-686 IQTQIENA
+686 IQTQIENS

-722 TQLNNTKQL
+722 TQLNNMKQL
-731 KESKGSLLRGFVE
+731 KENKGSLLRGFVE

-778 IEYSLDEQEISLN
+778 IEYSLDEQDIPLK

-829 AQTNNFDIKQLPTI
+829 VQTNNFDIKQLPTI

-1087 FGSVLS
+1087 FRSVLS

-1135 AYWFLYDLF
+1135 AYWFFYDLF

-1196 AQNITNEL
+1196 AQYITNEL
-1204 NYENLNGM
+1204 NYENLNGT

-1217 SIIKIVESFKTGDT
+1217 SIIKLVESFKTGDT

-1282 QTHYIPETDDQSNTL
+1282 QTQDILETDEDQILLDSSHL
-1297 PHIPE
+1297 PHNIPE
-1302 IDDPPNT
+1302 IDAPPNT
-1309 SPQTS
+1309 SPQT
-1314 GKEPENDAPPNPHPP
+1314 
-1329 HRPGNGHH
+1329 PGIDVIDNAQPIPFPI
-1337 HGLRRRMERRQK
+1337 GLEVGFRRRMERRQK

-1375 FIMPK
+1375 FIMPI

-1389 ENILNNVSSNIAE
+1389 EIILNNVRNNITE

-1635 ISDLKVETPK
+1635 ISNLKVETPK

-1798 VYFTKKKKS
+1798 VYFMKKKKS

>member
-43 LTTEFTFSSKEDL
+43 LTTEYTFSSKEDL

-109 DPSKGTDPSKVTDP
+109 DPSKGTDPS
-123 SQSGTDPSQSGTVP
+123 QS
-137 SQSGTEPS
+137 E
-145 KIIDPS
+145 
-151 QSGTDP
+151 TDP

-407 TNIFQNFF
+407 TNILQNFF

-509 GKFKEGAKNLNLTLL
+509 GKFKEAAKNLNLTLF

-543 GRLDITKLFEQNFS
+543 GRLDITKLFEQNIS

-618 QTFSMFG
+618 QTFSLFG

-653 NPIITKLLESEKIE
+653 NPGITKLLESEKIE

-686 IQTQIENA
+686 IQTQIENS

-722 TQLNNTKQL
+722 TQLNNMKQL
-731 KESKGSLLRGFVE
+731 KENKGSLLRGFVE

-778 IEYSLDEQEISLN
+778 IEYSLDEQDISLK
-791 SVVTP
+791 SVSIP

-880 RTLLNVGPEKL
+880 RALLNVGPEKL
-891 EKSIPEIETTLMK
+891 EKSIPEIETKLMK

-1135 AYWFLYDLF
+1135 AYWFFYDLF

-1196 AQNITNEL
+1196 AQYITNEL
-1204 NYENLNGM
+1204 NYENLNGT

-1217 SIIKIVESFKTGDT
+1217 SIIKLVESFKTGDT
-1231 NSSMALLIQTL
+1231 NSSMALLIQSL
-1242 NELNTTEVLNVLSES
+1242 NELNTSEVLNVLSES

-1282 QTHYIPETDDQSNTL
+1282 QTQDISETDA
-1297 PHIPE
+1297 
-1302 IDDPPNT
+1302 PPNT
-1309 SPQTS
+1309 SPQTPGMVVIDNAQPISFPS
-1314 GKEPENDAPPNPHPP
+1314 GLEV
-1329 HRPGNGHH
+1329 
-1337 HGLRRRMERRQK
+1337 GLRRRMERRQK

-1375 FIMPK
+1375 FIMPI

-1389 ENILNNVSSNIAE
+1389 EIILNNVRNNITE

-1446 QLVNSSIAEAWA
+1446 QLLNSSIAEAWA

-1620 VDNDEIVDQNFDFDS
+1620 VDNDEIVEQNFDFDS

-1798 VYFTKKKKS
+1798 VYFMKKKKS
-1807 NNSYDISD
+1807 DNSYDISD

>member
-43 LTTEFTFSSKEDL
+43 LTTEYTFSSKEDL

-109 DPSKGTDPSKVTDP
+109 DPSKGTDPS
-123 SQSGTDPSQSGTVP
+123 QS
-137 SQSGTEPS
+137 E
-145 KIIDPS
+145 
-151 QSGTDP
+151 TDP

-407 TNIFQNFF
+407 TNILQNFF

-442 NNLPSLIEDKINN
+442 NNLPSLIENQINN

-509 GKFKEGAKNLNLTLL
+509 GKFKEAAKNLNLTLF

-591 RKTNGIIST
+591 KKTNGIIST

-618 QTFSMFG
+618 QTFSLFG

-653 NPIITKLLESEKIE
+653 NPGITKLLESEKIE

-708 PIQEKISNLLNEIS
+708 PIQGKISNLLNEIS
-722 TQLNNTKQL
+722 TQLNNMKQL
-731 KESKGSLLRGFVE
+731 KENKGSLLRGFVE

-778 IEYSLDEQEISLN
+778 IEYSLDEQDISLK
-791 SVVTP
+791 SVSIP

-880 RTLLNVGPEKL
+880 RALLNVGPEKL
-891 EKSIPEIETTLMK
+891 EKSIPEIETNLMK

-1135 AYWFLYDLF
+1135 AYWFFYDLF

-1196 AQNITNEL
+1196 AQYITNEL
-1204 NYENLNGM
+1204 NYENLNGT

-1217 SIIKIVESFKTGDT
+1217 SIIKLVESFKTGDT
-1231 NSSMALLIQTL
+1231 NSSMALLIQSL
-1242 NELNTTEVLNVLSES
+1242 NELNTSEVLNVLSES

-1282 QTHYIPETDDQSNTL
+1282 QTQDISETDA
-1297 PHIPE
+1297 
-1302 IDDPPNT
+1302 PPNT
-1309 SPQTS
+1309 SPQTPGMVVIDNAQPISFPS
-1314 GKEPENDAPPNPHPP
+1314 GLEV
-1329 HRPGNGHH
+1329 
-1337 HGLRRRMERRQK
+1337 GLRRRMERRQK

-1375 FIMPK
+1375 FIMPI

-1389 ENILNNVSSNIAE
+1389 EIILNNVRNNITE

-1446 QLVNSSIAEAWA
+1446 QLLNSSIAEAWA

-1620 VDNDEIVDQNFDFDS
+1620 VDNDEIVEQNFDFDS

-1798 VYFTKKKKS
+1798 VYFMKKKKS
-1807 NNSYDISD
+1807 DNSYDISD

>member
-80 LKNSIQNG
+80 LKNSKQNG

-109 DPSKGTDPSKVTDP
+109 DPSKGTDPS
-123 SQSGTDPSQSGTVP
+123 QSGTD
-137 SQSGTEPS
+137 
-145 KIIDPS
+145 
-151 QSGTDP
+151 
-157 SQSGTD
+157 
-163 PSQSGTVPSQSGT
+163 PSQSGT

-258 GDEMNDKLKSFFK
+258 GDEMNDKLNSFFK

-308 LIDKVTP
+308 LIDKFTP
-315 EIKKIFEE
+315 EITKIFEE
-323 VSSIPYVSELINTS
+323 VSSIPYISELINTS

-344 AFLSQENKNELYEKV
+344 AFLSQENKTELYGKV
-359 ANVADK
+359 ANVVDK
-365 IMTKIITKNV
+365 IMTKIITKIV
-375 DFLKDTVKILKE
+375 DFLKDAVKILKE
-387 GRNANPEEI
+387 GPNANPEEI

-407 TNIFQNFF
+407 TNILQNFF

-422 KDNVDPKYLNFIESL
+422 KDNVDPKYLDFIESL

-442 NNLPSLIEDKINN
+442 NNLPSLIENQINN

-509 GKFKEGAKNLNLTLL
+509 GKFKEAAKNLNLTLL

-543 GRLDITKLFEQNFS
+543 GRLDITKLFEQNIS

-618 QTFSMFG
+618 QTFSLFG

-653 NPIITKLLESEKIE
+653 NPGITKLLESEKIE
-667 NTIQEIKNKS
+667 NTIQEIKSKS

-778 IEYSLDEQEISLN
+778 IEYSLDEQDISLK
-791 SVVTP
+791 SVIIP

-858 KIEFYLTD
+858 KIESYLTD
-866 IKTQLQKLNSELML
+866 IKTQLKKLNSELML
-880 RTLLNVGPEKL
+880 RTLFNVGPAKL

-927 ENIKTFFENLFN
+927 ENIKTFFENLFD

-977 NIFDITNITRI
+977 NIFDITNIMRI

-1024 NILQGNLTEALE
+1024 NILQGNLAEALE

-1074 NITIDNLFFLNGE
+1074 NITIDDLFFLYGE
-1087 FGSVLS
+1087 FRSVLS

-1107 IIEKIEEIK
+1107 IIEKIEERK

-1135 AYWFLYDLF
+1135 AYWFFYDLF

-1204 NYENLNGM
+1204 NYENLNGT

-1217 SIIKIVESFKTGDT
+1217 SIIKLVESFKTGDT
-1231 NSSMALLIQTL
+1231 NSSMALLIQSL

-1257 LTKYINYLLDLLQ
+1257 LTKYINYLLNLLQ

-1282 QTHYIPETDDQSNTL
+1282 QTHYIPEIDDQS
-1297 PHIPE
+1297 
-1302 IDDPPNT
+1302 
-1309 SPQTS
+1309 
-1314 GKEPENDAPPNPHPP
+1314 GF
-1329 HRPGNGHH
+1329 
-1337 HGLRRRMERRQK
+1337 RRRMERRQK
-1349 IRFLLLS
+1349 IRFVLLS

-1375 FIMPK
+1375 FILPK

-1389 ENILNNVSSNIAE
+1389 ENILNNVRSNIAE

-1446 QLVNSSIAEAWA
+1446 QLVNSSISEAWA

-1515 KADFKIFEGVMNL
+1515 KADLKTFEGVMNL

-1585 TENLNTY
+1585 AENLNTY
-1592 ILKTNLDYS
+1592 ILKTNLDYN
-1601 LNIKSLISIGVD
+1601 LNIKSLMSIGVD
-1613 SSNTDKC
+1613 NSNTDKC
-1620 VDNDEIVDQNFDFDS
+1620 ADNNEIVDQNFDFDS

-1658 DYKIPDFFYLLITA
+1658 DYKIPDFFYLVITA

>member
-1 MYMKLLLLFLF
+1 MYMKFLLLFLF

-88 TESQEDP
+88 TESQEDQ

-109 DPSKGTDPSKVTDP
+109 DPSKGTDPS
-123 SQSGTDPSQSGTVP
+123 QSGTD
-137 SQSGTEPS
+137 
-145 KIIDPS
+145 
-151 QSGTDP
+151 
-157 SQSGTD
+157 
-163 PSQSGTVPSQSGT
+163 
-176 EPSKIIDPSKDGPSI
+176 PSKIIDPSKDGPSI

-308 LIDKVTP
+308 LIDKFTP
-315 EIKKIFEE
+315 EITKIFEE
-323 VSSIPYVSELINTS
+323 VSSIPYISELINTS

-344 AFLSQENKNELYEKV
+344 AILSQENKTELFGKV
-359 ANVADK
+359 ANVVDK
-365 IMTKIITKNV
+365 IMTKIITKIV
-375 DFLKDTVKILKE
+375 DFLKDAVKILKE
-387 GRNANPEEI
+387 GPNANPEEI

-407 TNIFQNFF
+407 TNILQNFF

-422 KDNVDPKYLNFIESL
+422 KDNVDPKYLDFIESL

-442 NNLPSLIEDKINN
+442 NNLPSLIQDQINN
-455 PELSNILRAFST
+455 PKLSNILSEFST

-509 GKFKEGAKNLNLTLL
+509 GKFKEAAKNLNLTLL

-543 GRLDITKLFEQNFS
+543 ERLDITKLFEQNIS

-600 ALKDTIGLSFK
+600 ALKNTIGLSFK

-618 QTFSMFG
+618 QAFSLFG

-653 NPIITKLLESEKIE
+653 NPGITKLLESEKIE
-667 NTIQEIKNKS
+667 NTIQEIKSKS

-722 TQLNNTKQL
+722 TQLNNMKQL
-731 KESKGSLLRGFVE
+731 KENKGSLLRGFVE

-778 IEYSLDEQEISLN
+778 IEYSLDEQDISLK
-791 SVVTP
+791 SVIIP

-843 FNLLLSEITQTEFYS
+843 FNQLLSEITQTEFYS
-858 KIEFYLTD
+858 KIESYLTD
-866 IKTQLQKLNSELML
+866 IKTQLKKLNSELML
-880 RTLLNVGPEKL
+880 RTLFNVGPEKL
-891 EKSIPEIETTLMK
+891 EKSIPEIEYTLIEN
-904 SKDNIVADMKN
+904 KDNIVADMKN
-915 QTFWEK
+915 PTFWEE

-927 ENIKTFFENLFN
+927 ENIKTFFENLFD

-977 NIFDITNITRI
+977 NIFDITNIMRI

-1015 IGNLKDTFI
+1015 SGNLKDTFI
-1024 NILQGNLTEALE
+1024 NILQGNLAEALE
-1036 NLQEVLPV
+1036 NLQEVLPD

-1074 NITIDNLFFLNGE
+1074 NITIDDLFFLYGE
-1087 FGSVLS
+1087 FRSVLS

-1107 IIEKIEEIK
+1107 IIEKIEERK
-1116 EMIGAYFNDSD
+1116 EMIGAYFNDFD
-1127 NMGSPFYD
+1127 NMGSPFYE
-1135 AYWFLYDLF
+1135 AYWLFYDLF
-1144 NSTYNAIKD
+1144 ISTYNAIKD

-1183 DYLLDKYFFNNKI
+1183 DYLLDKYIFNNKI

-1204 NYENLNGM
+1204 NYENLNGT

-1217 SIIKIVESFKTGDT
+1217 SIIKFVESFKTGDT
-1231 NSSMALLIQTL
+1231 KSSMELLIQSL

-1257 LTKYINYLLDLLQ
+1257 LTKYINYLLNLLQ

-1282 QTHYIPETDDQSNTL
+1282 QTHYIPEIDDQS
-1297 PHIPE
+1297 
-1302 IDDPPNT
+1302 
-1309 SPQTS
+1309 
-1314 GKEPENDAPPNPHPP
+1314 GF
-1329 HRPGNGHH
+1329 
-1337 HGLRRRMERRQK
+1337 RRRMERRQK
-1349 IRFLLLS
+1349 IRFFLLS

-1365 REMLKEFRTN
+1365 REMLEFRTN
-1375 FIMPK
+1375 FILPK

-1389 ENILNNVSSNIAE
+1389 ENILNNVRSNIAE

-1437 GKISEFLFG
+1437 GKISEFLFDL
-1446 QLVNSSIAEAWA
+1446 LVNSNITEAWA
-1458 EKLPIFRNI
+1458 EKFPIFRNI

-1477 VYSDGIIDLVSL
+1477 MYSDEIIDLVSL
-1489 IRNLTTFNDVLKVS
+1489 IRNLTTFYDVLKGS
-1503 NIASAIFSTALN
+1503 NITFAIFSTALN
-1515 KADFKIFEGVMNL
+1515 KADLKTFEGVMNL

-1585 TENLNTY
+1585 AENLNTY
-1592 ILKTNLDYS
+1592 ILKTNLDYN
-1601 LNIKSLISIGVD
+1601 LNIKSLMSIGVD
-1613 SSNTDKC
+1613 NSNTDKC
-1620 VDNDEIVDQNFDFDS
+1620 ADNNEIVDQNFDFDS

-1658 DYKIPDFFYLLITA
+1658 DYKIPDFFYLVITA

-1700 DPSKVKFNCFGYSDS
+1700 DPSKVKLNCFGYSDS

-1761 NKNAYYSRSGSS
+1761 NKNAYYSRSSSS

-1778 AIAGIII
+1778 AIAGIVI

-1798 VYFTKKKKS
+1798 VYFMKKKKS
-1807 NNSYDISD
+1807 DNSYDISD
-1815 SVHKLDLP
+1815 SAHKLDLP

>member
-1 MYMKLLLLFLF
+1 
-12 LQMES
+12 
-17 GQSNLDIGILG
+17 
-28 GDKSLKCSNDIGRME
+28 
-43 LTTEFTFSSKEDL
+43 
-56 NSYFLLY
+56 
-63 FKDSMNKKRLS
+63 
-74 ICHLSL
+74 
-80 LKNSIQNG
+80 
-88 TESQEDP
+88 
-95 NSSNPGSNPSQSET
+95 
-109 DPSKGTDPSKVTDP
+109 
-123 SQSGTDPSQSGTVP
+123 
-137 SQSGTEPS
+137 
-145 KIIDPS
+145 
-151 QSGTDP
+151 
-157 SQSGTD
+157 
-163 PSQSGTVPSQSGT
+163 
-176 EPSKIIDPSKDGPSI
+176 
-191 GTVPSG
+191 
-197 DPSQSGEEPK
+197 
-207 SSQNQTANSDPLEKE
+207 
-222 IDDALEYLVEKFEED
+222 
-237 MKKLFDNPEFQ
+237 
-248 KIFGNLSNIV
+248 
-258 GDEMNDKLKSFFK
+258 
-271 DIKEKFSPFINI
+271 
-283 SLKDIATKENIEKL
+283 

-308 LIDKVTP
+308 LIDKFTP
-315 EIKKIFEE
+315 EITKIFEE
-323 VSSIPYVSELINTS
+323 VSSIPYISELINTS

-344 AFLSQENKNELYEKV
+344 AFLSQENKTELYGKV
-359 ANVADK
+359 ANVVDK
-365 IMTKIITKNV
+365 IMTKIITKIV
-375 DFLKDTVKILKE
+375 DFLKDAVKILKE
-387 GRNANPEEI
+387 GPNANPEEI

-407 TNIFQNFF
+407 TNILQNFF

-422 KDNVDPKYLNFIESL
+422 KDNVDPKYLDFIESL

-442 NNLPSLIEDKINN
+442 NNLPSLIQDKINN
-455 PELSNILRAFST
+455 PKLSNILSAFST

-509 GKFKEGAKNLNLTLL
+509 GKFKEAAKNLNLTLL

-543 GRLDITKLFEQNFS
+543 ERLDITKLFEQNIS

-600 ALKDTIGLSFK
+600 ALKNTIGLSFK

-618 QTFSMFG
+618 QTFSLFG

-653 NPIITKLLESEKIE
+653 NPGITKLLESEKIE

-708 PIQEKISNLLNEIS
+708 PIQGKISNLLNEIS
-722 TQLNNTKQL
+722 TQLNNMKQL
-731 KESKGSLLRGFVE
+731 KENKGSLLRGFVE

-778 IEYSLDEQEISLN
+778 IEYSLDEQDISLK
-791 SVVTP
+791 SVIIP

-858 KIEFYLTD
+858 KIESYLTD
-866 IKTQLQKLNSELML
+866 IKTQLKKLNSELML
-880 RTLLNVGPEKL
+880 RTLFNVGPEKL
-891 EKSIPEIETTLMK
+891 EKSIPEIEYTLIEN
-904 SKDNIVADMKN
+904 KDNIVADMKN
-915 QTFWEK
+915 PTFWEE

-927 ENIKTFFENLFN
+927 ENIKTFFENLFD

-1015 IGNLKDTFI
+1015 SGNLKDTFI
-1024 NILQGNLTEALE
+1024 NILQGNLAEALE
-1036 NLQEVLPV
+1036 NLQEVLPD

-1074 NITIDNLFFLNGE
+1074 NITIDDLFFLYGE
-1087 FGSVLS
+1087 FRSVLS

-1107 IIEKIEEIK
+1107 IIEKIEERK
-1116 EMIGAYFNDSD
+1116 EMIGAYFNDFD
-1127 NMGSPFYD
+1127 NMGSPFYE
-1135 AYWFLYDLF
+1135 AYWLFYDLF
-1144 NSTYNAIKD
+1144 ISTYNAIKD

-1183 DYLLDKYFFNNKI
+1183 DYLLDKYIFNNKI

-1204 NYENLNGM
+1204 NYENLNGT
-1212 VHLAL
+1212 VHLAF
-1217 SIIKIVESFKTGDT
+1217 SIIKLVESFKTGDT
-1231 NSSMALLIQTL
+1231 NSSMALLIQSL

-1257 LTKYINYLLDLLQ
+1257 LTKYINYLYDLLQ

-1282 QTHYIPETDDQSNTL
+1282 QTHYIPEIDDQS
-1297 PHIPE
+1297 
-1302 IDDPPNT
+1302 
-1309 SPQTS
+1309 
-1314 GKEPENDAPPNPHPP
+1314 
-1329 HRPGNGHH
+1329 GH
-1337 HGLRRRMERRQK
+1337 RRRMERRQK
-1349 IRFLLLS
+1349 IRFVLLS

-1375 FIMPK
+1375 FILPK

-1389 ENILNNVSSNIAE
+1389 ENILNNVRSNIAE

-1503 NIASAIFSTALN
+1503 NITSAIFSTALN

-1528 VVKILN
+1528 VVKISN

-1761 NKNAYYSRSGSS
+1761 NKNAYYSRSNSS

-1778 AIAGIII
+1778 AIAGIVI

-1792 IATAAA
+1792 IATAAV
-1798 VYFTKKKKS
+1798 VYFMKKKKS
-1807 NNSYDISD
+1807 DNSYDISD
-1815 SVHKLDLP
+1815 SAHKLDLP

>member
-109 DPSKGTDPSKVTDP
+109 DPS
-123 SQSGTDPSQSGTVP
+123 
-137 SQSGTEPS
+137 
-145 KIIDPS
+145 

-163 PSQSGTVPSQSGT
+163 PSQSGT

-407 TNIFQNFF
+407 TNILQNFF

-509 GKFKEGAKNLNLTLL
+509 GKFKEAAKNLNLTLL

-591 RKTNGIIST
+591 KKTNGIIST

-618 QTFSMFG
+618 QTFSLFG

-653 NPIITKLLESEKIE
+653 NPGITKLLESEKIE

-686 IQTQIENA
+686 IQTQIENS

-722 TQLNNTKQL
+722 TQLNNMKQL
-731 KESKGSLLRGFVE
+731 KENKGSLLRGFVE

-858 KIEFYLTD
+858 TIEFYLTD

-880 RTLLNVGPEKL
+880 RALLNVGPEKL

-927 ENIKTFFENLFN
+927 ENIITFFENLFN

-997 NLIKNETKLAEQ
+997 NLIKDETKLAEQ

-1015 IGNLKDTFI
+1015 SGNLKDTFI

-1036 NLQEVLPV
+1036 NLQEVLPD

-1065 DDTFGINLN
+1065 DDIFGINLN

-1135 AYWFLYDLF
+1135 AYWFFYDLF

-1196 AQNITNEL
+1196 AQYITNEL
-1204 NYENLNGM
+1204 NNENLNGT

-1217 SIIKIVESFKTGDT
+1217 SIIKLVESFKTGDT
-1231 NSSMALLIQTL
+1231 NSSMALLIQSL
-1242 NELNTTEVLNVLSES
+1242 NELNTSEVLNVLSES
-1257 LTKYINYLLDLLQ
+1257 LTKYINYLLDLFQ

-1282 QTHYIPETDDQSNTL
+1282 QTQDIS
-1297 PHIPE
+1297 E
-1302 IDDPPNT
+1302 IDTYKLEIIDPQPLL
-1309 SPQTS
+1309 
-1314 GKEPENDAPPNPHPP
+1314 PEEF
-1329 HRPGNGHH
+1329 GSI
-1337 HGLRRRMERRQK
+1337 RRMERRQK

-1375 FIMPK
+1375 FIMPI

-1389 ENILNNVSSNIAE
+1389 EIILNNVRNNITE

-1477 VYSDGIIDLVSL
+1477 VYSDVIIDFVSL
-1489 IRNLTTFNDVLKVS
+1489 IRNLTTFNDALKVS
-1503 NIASAIFSTALN
+1503 NIISAIFSTALN

-1620 VDNDEIVDQNFDFDS
+1620 VDNDEIVEQNFDFDS

-1807 NNSYDISD
+1807 DNSYDISD

>member
-80 LKNSIQNG
+80 LKNSKQNG

-109 DPSKGTDPSKVTDP
+109 DPSKGTDPS
-123 SQSGTDPSQSGTVP
+123 QSGTD
-137 SQSGTEPS
+137 
-145 KIIDPS
+145 
-151 QSGTDP
+151 
-157 SQSGTD
+157 
-163 PSQSGTVPSQSGT
+163 
-176 EPSKIIDPSKDGPSI
+176 PSKIIDPSKDDPSKGI
-191 GTVPSG
+191 VPSG

-308 LIDKVTP
+308 LIDKFTP
-315 EIKKIFEE
+315 EITKIFEE

-509 GKFKEGAKNLNLTLL
+509 GKFKEAAKNLNLTLL

-618 QTFSMFG
+618 QTFSLFG

-708 PIQEKISNLLNEIS
+708 PIQGKISNLLNEIS

-778 IEYSLDEQEISLN
+778 IEYSLDEQDIPLK

-880 RTLLNVGPEKL
+880 RALLNVGPEKL

-915 QTFWEK
+915 PTFWEE

-977 NIFDITNITRI
+977 NIFDITNIMRI

-1074 NITIDNLFFLNGE
+1074 NITIDDLFFLNGE
-1087 FGSVLS
+1087 FRSVLS

-1135 AYWFLYDLF
+1135 AYWFFYDLF

-1314 GKEPENDAPPNPHPP
+1314 GKEPGNDAPPNPTHRP

-1389 ENILNNVSSNIAE
+1389 ENILNNVRSNIAE

-1620 VDNDEIVDQNFDFDS
+1620 VDNDEIVDQNFDFNS

-1792 IATAAA
+1792 IATAAV
-1798 VYFTKKKKS
+1798 VYFMKKKKS
-1807 NNSYDISD
+1807 DNS
-1815 SVHKLDLP
+1815 
-1823 NNKV
+1823 